1 MKQLTW
7 KIDKTITTACPDYV
21 LDPYTG
27 EYPSTHCLVYHCKT
41 ITENKS
47 AEFSTEKEAKDF
59 ADKAPYSCYDFVL
72 DGITLEDKRPP
83 KKVDNITYD
92 TSLTNMTDNGTITLT
107 PPLCNKGGEEC
118 K

>member
-59 ADKAPYSCYDFVL
+59 ADKAPRFCYDFAL
-72 DGITLEDKRPP
+72 DGVILEDKRPP
-83 KKVDNITYD
+83 KKVDNTTYG
-92 TSLTNMTDNGTITLT
+92 TNLMDMTGTRTITLT
-107 PPLCNKGGEEC
+107 P
-118 K
+118 